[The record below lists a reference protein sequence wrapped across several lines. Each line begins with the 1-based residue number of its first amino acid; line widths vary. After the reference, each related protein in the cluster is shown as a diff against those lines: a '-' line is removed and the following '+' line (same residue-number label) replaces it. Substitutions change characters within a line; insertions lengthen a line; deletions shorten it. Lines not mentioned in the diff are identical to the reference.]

1 MLYLEQGDTKIARKE
16 QMWDILRN
24 MQVLV
29 GLLASCLSIGAA
41 IIAIAPHSRKLSRGG
56 YSISSSASS
65 DRRKGISS
73 SQKDLDFWEKVESV
87 GKGIIEGIC
96 NGLIAAALTMFFLG
110 LLLCALF
117 FSLALVHIVHFSLT
131 LVWIACGLAGLVAV
145 IVGLMVG
152 IVSGV
157 NETKRDVKHKRVYM
171 SHLRR

>member
-41 IIAIAPHSRKLSRGG
+41 IVAIAPHSRKLSRGG

-87 GKGIIEGIC
+87 GKGILEGIC
-96 NGLIAAALTMFFLG
+96 NGFIAVALTMIFLCP
-110 LLLCALF
+110 LLYALF
-117 FSLALVHIVHFSLT
+117 FALELVHIAHFSPT
-131 LVWIACGLAGLVAV
+131 LVWLVFGLAGLVAV

-157 NETKRDVKHKRVYM
+157 NETKRDVRHKRVYI
-171 SHLRR
+171 SRIR